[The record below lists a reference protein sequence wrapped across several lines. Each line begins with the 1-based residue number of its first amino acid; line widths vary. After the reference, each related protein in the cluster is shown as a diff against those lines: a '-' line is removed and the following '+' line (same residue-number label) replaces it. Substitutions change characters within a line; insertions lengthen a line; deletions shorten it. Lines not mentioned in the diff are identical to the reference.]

1 MAALRHLPFLPNGEP
16 MKKLAIIFVSVI
28 AVVIALAKL
37 SEPGTIPAP
46 DNQKELAAAA
56 TFGQAVAARTKATAK
71 WDGIQVEEADG
82 RNYRLILMYKADPSN
97 QAEVGRDTKA
107 VVQAA
112 LDELVQ
118 QGRRP
123 AEEQL
128 SVTAWAHKP
137 EKGATGQD
145 LTRVYGR
152 AVYDYNNDSVVY
164 KAK

>member
-1 MAALRHLPFLPNGEP
+1 

-28 AVVIALAKL
+28 VVVIALAKL
-37 SEPGTIPAP
+37 SEPGTVAAP

-56 TFGQAVAARTKATAK
+56 AFGKAVAARTKATAK
-71 WDGIQVEEADG
+71 WDGIQVEKADG

-97 QAEVGRDTKA
+97 QAEVRRDTKA

-112 LDELVQ
+112 LDELVA

-128 SVTAWAHKP
+128 SVTTWAHKP
-137 EKGATGQD
+137 EKGATGQN

-152 AVYDYNNDSVVY
+152 SVYDYNNDSITY
-164 KAK
+164 KAKQ